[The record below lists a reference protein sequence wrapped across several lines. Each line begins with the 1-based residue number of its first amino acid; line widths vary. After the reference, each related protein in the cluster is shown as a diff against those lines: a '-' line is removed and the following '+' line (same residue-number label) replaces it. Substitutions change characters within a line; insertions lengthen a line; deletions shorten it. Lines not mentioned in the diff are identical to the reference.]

1 MTIVELHT
9 GLFPDARTVA
19 AALAALRP
27 RHGIARIDVSP
38 RELGDE
44 AWDRALGAILA
55 SDLVVVT

>member
-19 AALAALRP
+19 AALAELRP
-27 RHGIARIDVSP
+27 RHDVARVDVSP
-38 RELGDE
+38 ANLGDE